1 MIFKLGV
8 VENVRHSKKE
18 WSESKQDSNGNTY
31 TTIKNKNSITF
42 RINGEHTCYYES
54 VESIKIEEADNLY
67 MAGFMKKNEFI
78 LWGYKNLNIQFN
90 SDKGVS
96 HFLLIS
102 LCSLILVA
110 LFIYLF
116 SNLSQFT
123 GDLSFLNIELP
134 VKAVYFGRLFIYT
147 IIFFTLL
154 FSYSNFRKYF
164 KHLSFRKQLK
174 YFNDN

>member
-8 VENVRHSKKE
+8 VENVRHSKQE

-31 TTIKNKNSITF
+31 TTVKNKNSITF
-42 RINGEHTCYYES
+42 RVSGEQSCYYES
-54 VESIKIEEADNLY
+54 AESIKIEEGDNLY
-67 MAGFMKKNEFI
+67 IAGFMKKNEFI
-78 LWGYKNLNIQFN
+78 LWGYKNLNIMFN

-102 LCSLILVA
+102 LCSIILVA
-110 LFIYLF
+110 LFIYLLF
-116 SNLSQFT
+116 NLSHFA
-123 GDLSFLNIELP
+123 GDLNSLNIKLP
-134 VKAVYFGRLFIYT
+134 IKTVYFGRLFIYA
-147 IIFFTLL
+147 IIFFTLF

-174 YFNDN
+174 NFNNN